1 MRNLSI
7 RLGLGVA
14 MMMGGLDASAMN
26 VEVKPWGTTQSGAAV
41 ERVTLTND
49 KGMTLSYI
57 DYGATITSVEVPDR
71 EGHTGNV
78 ILSLPDLAAY
88 ERNKKRYSAIIGRY
102 AGRIANAQ
110 FTLDG
115 KTIHL
120 PASSRGY
127 AIHSDPDGFDKRVW
141 QRKDFTDRVSAG
153 SVYHLTCQDG
163 DQGYPG
169 RLDVE
174 VTYRLMK
181 KRNVFRIEYRAWSD
195 TPTAINLT
203 NHGFF
208 NLAGAGSTGTD
219 THRLRIAADRMVET
233 DALTVPTGALPPVTG
248 AYDFRRPASVGER
261 LAALGALPGFDTGY
275 VFPHWSGRLAKVVTL
290 DEPVSGRQMEI
301 RTTEP
306 SLQFYSGNGFDGSEM
321 GSEGKAYQR
330 HDGLAFETQHLADSP
345 NHANFPSTI
354 LRPAESF
361 RSVTSFSFS
370 VLP

>member
-1 MRNLSI
+1 MTVGFGASAAT
-7 RLGLGVA
+7 LGV
-14 MMMGGLDASAMN
+14 
-26 VEVKPWGTTQSGAAV
+26 EPWGTTRRGSAV
-41 ERVTLTND
+41 DRVTLTND

-57 DYGATITSVEVPDR
+57 DYGATITSVIVPGRD
-71 EGHTGNV
+71 GHAANV
-78 ILSLPDLAAY
+78 MLSLPTLAAY

-115 KTIHL
+115 KVIHL
-120 PASSRGY
+120 PAGPRGF

-141 QRKDFTDRVSAG
+141 QRTDFTDRVSLG
-153 SVYHLTCQDG
+153 SVYHLSCPDG

-181 KRNVFRIEYRAWSD
+181 KRNVFRIEYHAWSD

-208 NLAGAGSTGTD
+208 NLAGAGSSGVD
-219 THRLRIAADRMVET
+219 THRLTIAAAKMVET
-233 DALTVPTGALPPVTG
+233 DALTVPTGTLLPVTG
-248 AYDFRRPASVGER
+248 PYDFRRPAMLGGR
-261 LAALGALPGFDTGY
+261 LAALGSLPGFDTGY
-275 VFPHWSGRLAKVVTL
+275 VFPRWTGRLAKVVTL
-290 DEPVSGRQMEI
+290 EETISGRRLDI

-306 SLQFYSGNGFDGSEM
+306 SLQFFSGNGFDGSEI

-330 HDGLAFETQHLADSP
+330 HDGLAFETQHLPDSP
-345 NHANFPSTI
+345 NHANFPNTI
-354 LRPAESF
+354 LRPGESF

-370 VLP
+370 VLPSTPPSPAL